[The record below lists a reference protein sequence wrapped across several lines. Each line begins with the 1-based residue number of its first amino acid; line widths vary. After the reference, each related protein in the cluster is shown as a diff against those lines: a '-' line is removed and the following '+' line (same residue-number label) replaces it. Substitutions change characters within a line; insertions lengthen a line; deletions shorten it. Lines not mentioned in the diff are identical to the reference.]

1 MPRVTKPQDD
11 LQEGEEPVE
20 AVSVE
25 RRLSLVERDTQSH
38 ARTITEIVN
47 TLQSHGSQL
56 EKLDAWQ
63 MTRLLAEVREEER
76 DKALYSR
83 LDLIDESIRSMRGV
97 WTRIM
102 WIAAGTVVPAV
113 VAGVAL
119 LLVFGANIVFGLK

>member
-1 MPRVTKPQDD
+1 MSRVTKPQDD
-11 LQEGEEPVE
+11 EGDGPVE
-20 AVSVE
+20 NLSVE
-25 RRLSLVERDTQSH
+25 KRLGLVERDVRSH
-38 ARTITEIVN
+38 ARSITEIIN
-47 TLQSHGSQL
+47 TLNGHGSKI

-76 DKALYSR
+76 DKALYGR

-119 LLVFGANIVFGLK
+119 LLVFGANLVFGFK